1 MPRPYSDDLRCRI
14 LKAYERGGVSQ
25 GQLAE
30 RFQVSVPY
38 VKKIRG
44 QQLRTGRMER
54 PPERPP
60 GPSRR
65 ITPEIAGQLREW
77 VRGSPD
83 LTLAELPQK
92 MAQSCR
98 MHLSLQPIWQTLQEM
113 GLRLK
118 KNRSRPRSKTPRKP
132 GGVDRRGGSR
142 SRGWIRAG

>member
-1 MPRPYSDDLRCRI
+1 MPRPYSNDLRCRI
-14 LKAYERGGVSQ
+14 LRAYERGGVSL

-44 QQLRTGRMER
+44 QQLRTGQMER
-54 PPERPP
+54 PPARPP

-65 ITPEIAGQLREW
+65 ITPEVAGQLREW
-77 VRGSPD
+77 VRGRPD
-83 LTLAELPQK
+83 LTLAELQQK

-98 MHLSLQPIWQTLQEM
+98 MHMSLKPIWQALQEM

-118 KNRSRPRSKTPRKP
+118 KNRSMPRSKTYRKLADA
-132 GGVDRRGGSR
+132 DRRGGNR
-142 SRGWIRAG
+142 SGGWMRAG

>member
-14 LKAYERGGVSQ
+14 LKAYERGGISL
-25 GQLAE
+25 GKLAE

-54 PPERPP
+54 PSERPP

-77 VRGSPD
+77 VRNSPD
-83 LTLAELPQK
+83 LTLAELQQK
-92 MAQSCR
+92 IGQNCR
-98 MHLSLQPIWQTLQEM
+98 VHLSLKPIWRSLQEM

-118 KNRSRPRSKTPRKP
+118 KNRSMPRNRRRPKP
-132 GGVDRRGGSR
+132 ASVGRRGGSR
-142 SRGWIRAG
+142 SRR